1 MQYTPTA
8 GAFPALFNGARSYLF
23 STAALEKRIIEDG
36 LNKARSFGVRYVA
49 DAIIRQRLSVARI
62 AGERSNPVRLHSK
75 HLESAL
81 GSRMYGGA
89 LEYVA
94 GCGIIAT
101 NGRYTVGVSAR
112 AYAITKRG
120 WRGGIV
126 PVLMDLKQ
134 IERYERARER
144 LRRDNLRE
152 RRAEGVPVD
161 YLERHLNQ
169 LRWDDADILEH
180 FDQLPEVMSWQDAD
194 RIHAHAYSVAALMEK
209 DSRTFHRCAAGR
221 LHYAMTNCPKGLRRR
236 MSYGGEPLVEI
247 DVSACQPFMGTSL
260 YDGISGGGSERGRY
274 LADVTGGGF
283 YEQIG
288 EAANFRGCRD
298 DLKKAVLADA
308 FFSSRE
314 QFESSSI
321 SAAFRGIYPILGDDL
336 RRGKERL
343 RPWKG
348 DTALALRLQSA
359 ESRIFIGDV
368 MPTAAAKYRDEP
380 VFPIHDAVMTSTAA
394 AAGMKA
400 VIEEAFD
407 RSFGSVP
414 RLDVKKPKTD
424 FYSVSI
430 GR

>member
-1 MQYTPTA
+1 MQDTPERGDFTA
-8 GAFPALFNGARSYLF
+8 FILSGRRFLF
-23 STAALEKRIIEDG
+23 STAALEKQIVRDG
-36 LNKARSFGVRYVA
+36 LNKSRAFGARYLA
-49 DAIIRQRLSVARI
+49 DAIIRQRLGVARVTG
-62 AGERSNPVRLHSK
+62 ARSNPVSLHSH
-75 HLESAL
+75 HLAAAL
-81 GSRMYGGA
+81 GSRMYPAA
-89 LEYVA
+89 LAYVT

-101 NGRYTVGVSAR
+101 NGRYTVGAAAR
-112 AYAITKRG
+112 AYGITKRG
-120 WRGGIV
+120 WGGGIV
-126 PVLMDLKQ
+126 PVLMDLGQ

-161 YLERHLNQ
+161 YMERHLNE
-169 LRWDDADILEH
+169 LRWDDADIFEH
-180 FDQLPEVMSWQDAD
+180 FDQLPEVMSWQDAE
-194 RIHAHAYSVAALMEK
+194 RIHAHAHSVAALLER

-236 MSYGGEPLVEI
+236 VTYGGEALVEI
-247 DVSACQPFMGTSL
+247 DVSACQPFMAASL
-260 YDGISGGGSERGRY
+260 YDGICGGRSERARY

-288 EAANFRGCRD
+288 EAANFQGSRD

-308 FFSSRE
+308 FFSSQE
-314 QFESSSI
+314 QFDASSV

-336 RRGKERL
+336 RRGKDRL
-343 RPWKG
+343 RPWQG

-359 ESRIFIGDV
+359 ESQIFIGDV

-380 VFPIHDAVMTSTAA
+380 VFPIHDAVMTSAGA

-414 RLDVKKPKTD
+414 RLK
-424 FYSVSI
+424 
-430 GR
+430 